1 MAVTR
6 NSGLKK
12 LTAYSD
18 TWPSSIVLND
28 MEVSLCCT
36 KEKDNAVISQNP
48 VTEAKRRHMVLLV
61 DFTTTDA
68 IPGNKPEQMTART
81 RD

>member
-6 NSGLKK
+6 NSRLKK

-36 KEKDNAVISQNP
+36 KEKDNTVISLNP
-48 VTEAKRRHMVLLV
+48 VTEARRDMV
-61 DFTTTDA
+61 T
-68 IPGNKPEQMTART
+68 
-81 RD
+81 